1 MTKLY
6 TSLLLIILISNSIFA
21 QSLKEKTADKFYNAL
36 SFSKAV
42 DFYKELATE
51 KKASFRN
58 IRRAAECYKNLND
71 FKNADFFYE
80 KLASTNDFTSD
91 DAYQYSQVLKS
102 LGNYKKA
109 NEYLYKISA
118 GNPYSVVTKRHQQH
132 KDYNI
137 FLKEDSA
144 NYVLINSNINSE
156 ENDFSPF
163 IFKNDFYFTSSRRNV
178 SAVNKTFAWDESFF
192 LDQYTCKYENGNL
205 SEVKAMSSAIDSKY
219 HEGPGI
225 ISADGNTLY
234 ITRNNYLDKKLGKD
248 IKKQINLKIYVS
260 KKDVNGNW
268 QKFENFPFNS
278 DEYSIGHPA
287 ISANG
292 QTIYFV
298 SDMPGGFGQTDIY
311 ETHQENGTWSKPTN
325 LGEAI
330 NTPGKEMFPT
340 VFNDGTLFYSSD
352 GNAGLGGLDLY
363 MAIPQNQKFNTF
375 QNLGYPMN
383 SCSDDFGLLLNSDF
397 KSGFLSSNRVGGKG
411 NDDIYS
417 FTSSKEIIPQ
427 FTINGIVRN
436 KLSREP
442 ISNTNV
448 DIYDESGTILKSL
461 KTNEKGYFEFPLNA
475 NKSYTLEAVKD
486 EYSKDVLFFNTN
498 DVSKKKLNSDLLL
511 QPSGVFALAGI
522 VTNGKT
528 KEPINNVAVLIKN
541 KVTGE
546 EVLKTLTTQV
556 GDFDK
561 ILGTLLPGT
570 VLDYDIQLQ
579 KYGFVTKTISFNQIV
594 DKPTIFNINEI
605 IDMTLT
611 PNGKGSETIP
621 SEADMFLMNPIYF
634 DLNKFNIRD
643 DAQKELNNMVENL
656 KIRKNIVVEIVAHT
670 DCRGSIS
677 YNMLLSKRRA
687 IATANYLKSKGVSEK
702 QFRIKYVGENQLTT
716 NCPCDV
722 KSTDT
727 CSEEDHQKN
736 RRASFTVIKA
746 QVSNKGIINH

>member
-1 MTKLY
+1 MTKRFTY
-6 TSLLLIILISNSIFA
+6 LLLITFISNVIIA
-21 QSLKEKTADKFYNAL
+21 QSLKEKTADKFFNAL
-36 SFSKAV
+36 SFSKAA

-51 KKASFRN
+51 KKASSRN
-58 IRRAAECYKNLND
+58 IRRAAECYRNLND
-71 FKNADFFYE
+71 LNNADFFYG
-80 KLASTNDFTSD
+80 KLASTSDFSSD

-102 LGNYKKA
+102 LGNYQKA
-109 NEYLYKISA
+109 NECLSKITSS
-118 GNPYSVVTKRHQQH
+118 NVYSSVSKRHEEN
-132 KDYNI
+132 KNYNV
-137 FLKEDSA
+137 FLKTDST
-144 NYVLINSNINSE
+144 NYVLKNSEINSE
-156 ENDFSPF
+156 ESDFSPF
-163 IFKNDFYFTSSRRNV
+163 RYKNDFYFTSSRRNV
-178 SAVNKTFAWDESFF
+178 STVNKTFAWDESFF
-192 LDQYTCKYENGNL
+192 LDQYVCKYENGNF
-205 SEVKAMSSAIDSKY
+205 SEVKAMSNTIVSKY

-225 ISADGNTLY
+225 ISPDGNTLY
-234 ITRNNYLDKKLGKD
+234 LTRNNYLDKKLGKD

-260 KKDVNGNW
+260 KKDEKGNW
-268 QKFENFPFNS
+268 GEFKNFSFNS

-287 ISANG
+287 ISSDG

-311 ETHQENGTWSKPTN
+311 ETHQENGVWSKPTN
-325 LGEAI
+325 LGESI

-340 VFNDGTLFYSSD
+340 LFNDGTLFYSSD

-363 MAIPQNQKFNTF
+363 MSIPQNKSFKSF
-375 QNLGYPMN
+375 INLGYPLN
-383 SCSDDFGLLLNSDF
+383 SCGDDFGLLLNADF

-411 NDDIYS
+411 NDDIYA

-427 FTINGIVRN
+427 FMINGIVRN

-442 ISNTNV
+442 ISNSNV
-448 DIYDESGTILKSL
+448 DLYDERGIILKSL
-461 KTNEKGYFEFPLNA
+461 KTNDKGYFEFPLSA

-486 EYSKDVLFFNTN
+486 EYSKDILSVNTN
-498 DVSKKKLNSDLLL
+498 DVSNKKLNSDLLL

-561 ILGTLLPGT
+561 ILGTLIPGT

-579 KYGFVTKTISFNQIV
+579 KDGFVTKTISFNQIV
-594 DKPTIFNINEI
+594 DKPTIFKINEL

-611 PNGKGSETIP
+611 PYDKGSETTP
-621 SEADMFLMNPIYF
+621 SEADMFVLNPIYF

-643 DAQKELNNMVENL
+643 DAQKVLNNMVENL
-656 KIRKNIVVEIVAHT
+656 KTRKNIVVEIVAHT
-670 DCRGSIS
+670 DCRGSIT
-677 YNMLLSKRRA
+677 YNMQLSKRRA
-687 IATANYLKSKGVSEK
+687 VATANYLKSKGVSEK
-702 QFRIKYVGENQLTT
+702 QFKIKYVGENQLTT
-716 NCPCDV
+716 NCPCDI
-722 KSTDT
+722 KSNNT

-736 RRASFTVIKA
+736 RRASFKVIKA
-746 QVSNKGIINH
+746 QVSNKGVINQ

>member
-1 MTKLY
+1 MTKRY
-6 TSLLLIILISNSIFA
+6 TYLLLITLISNVIFA
-21 QSLKEKTADKFYNAL
+21 QSLKEKTADKFFNAL
-36 SFSKAV
+36 SYAKAA

-51 KKASFRN
+51 KKASSRN

-71 FKNADFFYE
+71 FKNAECFYE
-80 KLASTNDFTSD
+80 KLASTIDFNSD

-109 NEYLYKISA
+109 DKYLEEISA
-118 GNPYSVVTKRHQQH
+118 SNPYAAITKRHQQY
-132 KDYNI
+132 KDYHI
-137 FLKEDSA
+137 FLKVDSA
-144 NYVLINSNINSE
+144 NYVLKNSDISSE
-156 ENDFSPF
+156 ESDFSPF
-163 IFKNDFYFTSSRRNV
+163 IYNNDFYFTSSRRNV

-192 LDQYTCKYENGNL
+192 LDQYVCKYENGNF

-225 ISADGNTLY
+225 ISADGNTLFL
-234 ITRNNYLDKKLGKD
+234 TRNNYLDKKLGKD

-260 KKDVNGNW
+260 KKDDKGNW
-268 QKFENFPFNS
+268 GKFENFPFNS

-287 ISANG
+287 ISKDG

-330 NTPGKEMFPT
+330 NSPGKEMFPT

-352 GNAGLGGLDLY
+352 GNAGLGGLDIY
-363 MAIPQNQKFNTF
+363 MSTPQNKRFNSI
-375 QNLGYPMN
+375 QNLGYPLN
-383 SCSDDFGLLLNSDF
+383 SNADDFSLLLNSDF
-397 KSGFLSSNRVGGKG
+397 KSGFMSSNRAGGKG
-411 NDDIYS
+411 YDDIYS
-417 FTSSKEIIPQ
+417 FVSSKEIIPQ

-436 KLSREP
+436 KLSKEP
-442 ISNTNV
+442 ISNSNV
-448 DIYDESGTILKSL
+448 DLYDESGIILKSI
-461 KTNEKGYFEFPLNA
+461 KTNDKGYFEFPLSA

-486 EYSKDVLFFNTN
+486 EYSKDILSVNTN
-498 DVSKKKLNSDLLL
+498 DVSNKKLNSDLLL

-541 KVTGE
+541 KLTGE

-561 ILGTLLPGT
+561 ILGALIPGT

-579 KYGFVTKTISFNQIV
+579 KDGFITKTISFNQIV
-594 DKPTIFNINEI
+594 VKPTIFKINEL

-611 PNGKGSETIP
+611 PNGQGSETTP
-621 SEADMFLMNPIYF
+621 SEADMFVLNPIYF

-643 DAQKELNNMVENL
+643 DAQKELNNVIENL
-656 KIRKNIVVEIVAHT
+656 KVRKNIVIEIVAHT
-670 DCRGSIS
+670 DCRGSIT

-702 QFRIKYVGENQLTT
+702 QFKIKYVGENQLTT
-716 NCPCDV
+716 NCPCDI

-736 RRASFTVIKA
+736 RRASFNVIKA
-746 QVSNKGIINH
+746 KVSNKGVINH